1 MVNGKAYTIKL
12 KMKDVYMLKTKWLVS
27 IFSAV
32 LFISGCSYLNSEDGK
47 KIPVK
52 VAKVVDGDTIKVRV
66 DGKLETVRFLLVD
79 TPESVHPSKPVQPF
93 SKEASTYT
101 QGILK
106 DANVELELGIGE
118 RDKYGRLLA
127 YVFAD
132 GQSVQENL
140 LKHGLARVAYV
151 FEPNTKYVDQYD
163 RIQKQAQKEGV
174 GIWSVENYVQE
185 EGYIF
190 DEEAQPE
197 IATNQEC
204 TIKGNINSSG
214 DKIYHLESGRYYKI
228 TKPEKWFC
236 TEREAVD
243 SGFRKSK
250 Q

>member
-1 MVNGKAYTIKL
+1 MFKSKL
-12 KMKDVYMLKTKWLVS
+12 LVS
-27 IFSAV
+27 FFSA
-32 LFISGCSYLNSEDGK
+32 LLLISGCSYLNSSDDK
-47 KIPVK
+47 RIPVK
-52 VAKVVDGDTIKVRV
+52 VEKVVDGDTIKVRL

-101 QGILK
+101 LRMLE

-127 YVFAD
+127 YVYAD

-140 LKHGLARVAYV
+140 LKKGLARVAYV
-151 FEPNTKYVDQYD
+151 FEPNTKYVEQYE
-163 RIQKQAQKEGV
+163 RLQKHAQKKGV

-185 EGYIF
+185 EGYVSE
-190 DEEAQPE
+190 DTKQPE
-197 IATNQEC
+197 NITNQEC
-204 TIKGNINSSG
+204 IIKGNINSSG

-236 TEREAVD
+236 TEKEAIA

>member
-1 MVNGKAYTIKL
+1 
-12 KMKDVYMLKTKWLVS
+12 MLKPKLLVS
-27 IFSAV
+27 FFSAI
-32 LFISGCSYLNSEDGK
+32 LLISGCSYLNSSDDK
-47 KIPVK
+47 RIPVK
-52 VAKVVDGDTIKVRV
+52 VEKVVDGDTIKVRV
-66 DGKLETVRFLLVD
+66 DGRLETVRFLLVD

-101 QGILK
+101 LRMLE

-127 YVFAD
+127 YVYAD

-140 LKHGLARVAYV
+140 LKKGLARVAYV
-151 FEPNTKYVDQYD
+151 FEPNTKYVDQYE
-163 RIQKQAQKEGV
+163 RIQIQAQKEGV

-185 EGYIF
+185 EGYVSE
-190 DEEAQPE
+190 DTKQPE
-197 IATNQEC
+197 NTANQAC

-236 TEREAVD
+236 TEKEAVA